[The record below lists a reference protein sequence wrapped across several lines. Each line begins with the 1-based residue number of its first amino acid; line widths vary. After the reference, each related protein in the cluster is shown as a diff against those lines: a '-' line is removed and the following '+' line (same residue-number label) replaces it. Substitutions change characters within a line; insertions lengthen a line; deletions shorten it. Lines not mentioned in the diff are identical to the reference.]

1 MAREEAKNNEGMPAV
16 YAIAEV
22 LREWLAD
29 NNQPGLDD
37 ASMHAQM
44 MRKQKELV
52 KQKEVRVFGSHY
64 GGGQTKAKTSSVAN
78 HYQICFQVFF
88 ASSRCKKKAR
98 KRSRRGYHWKR
109 RTPSRRHVVTKLSW
123 WDNICGY
130 IHPSVLT

>member
-1 MAREEAKNNEGMPAV
+1 MAQEEAKNNEGMPAI

-52 KQKEVRVFGSHY
+52 KQKEVRVFVLATEERK
-64 GGGQTKAKTSSVAN
+64 QK
-78 HYQICFQVFF
+78 QRLQV
-88 ASSRCKKKAR
+88 
-98 KRSRRGYHWKR
+98 
-109 RTPSRRHVVTKLSW
+109 L
-123 WDNICGY
+123 
-130 IHPSVLT
+130 